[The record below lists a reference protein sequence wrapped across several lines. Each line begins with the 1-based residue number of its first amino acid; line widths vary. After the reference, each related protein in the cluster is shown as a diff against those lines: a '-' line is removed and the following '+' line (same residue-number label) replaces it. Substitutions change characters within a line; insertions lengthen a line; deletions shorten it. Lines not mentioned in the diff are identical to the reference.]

1 MVFCAVCFGDPTSP
15 LTQGYNLAVIALLAV
30 IIAVLFGFGM
40 MFLNFRK
47 RAKNASLVNEFFNPR
62 IFSF

>member
-15 LTQGYNLAVIALLAV
+15 LTQGYNWAVIFLLAV
-30 IIAVLFGFGM
+30 ITLVLSAFGM

-47 RAKNASLVNEFFNPR
+47 KEKALSDK
-62 IFSF
+62 

>member
-30 IIAVLFGFGM
+30 TVIVLAAFAKLFHT
-40 MFLNFRK
+40 FHK
-47 RAKNASLVNEFFNPR
+47 REKGSLK
-62 IFSF
+62 IDQ